1 MTKEIL
7 NFKEALEYTGFSK
20 SYLYKLTSG
29 QKLPCSKP
37 GGKLLY
43 FHRSDIDAYL
53 LSNRRASIDEIRQEA
68 HQHAIKLE
76 KKGSKHVRYR
86 KVTIK
91 LFGRGE
97 KISPLQ
103 F

>member
-1 MTKEIL
+1 MEKTFL
-7 NFKEALEYTGFSK
+7 NFREVLEYTGFSK

-29 QKLPCSKP
+29 QILPCYKP

-43 FHRSDIDAYL
+43 FRRSDIDAYL

-76 KKGSKHVRYR
+76 KKGGKHV
-86 KVTIK
+86 
-91 LFGRGE
+91 
-97 KISPLQ
+97 
-103 F
+103 

>member
-53 LSNRRASIDEIRQEA
+53 LSNRRASIDEIRQKA

-76 KKGSKHVRYR
+76 KKGSKHV
-86 KVTIK
+86 
-91 LFGRGE
+91 
-97 KISPLQ
+97 
-103 F
+103 